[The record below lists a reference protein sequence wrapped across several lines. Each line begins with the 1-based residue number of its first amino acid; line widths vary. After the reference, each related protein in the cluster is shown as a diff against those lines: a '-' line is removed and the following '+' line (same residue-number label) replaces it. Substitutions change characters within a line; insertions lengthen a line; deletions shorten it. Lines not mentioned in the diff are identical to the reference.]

1 MPRGKVAVPWVRSQR
16 QASDAPEG
24 AGLARTPSQPG
35 LPGTCPLKQPVGGRG
50 HLPRGRPGTGGRQR
64 PLAVGT
70 QLRVGARMV
79 GPGAAPGT
87 QASAVPSSSTCRLP
101 VADTQVRG
109 QEDSALLTALPPQHP
124 TCRWQVRPGPVPA
137 GNQETHL
144 QRDPEAAGTQE
155 PARQRH
161 LHRLLRP
168 PEEAPGTGHS
178 RTEPACPRRAPAQ
191 ADLPAPCGRQ
201 RQKDRVRLAKRR
213 SQALRAG
220 ALTSR

>member
-50 HLPRGRPGTGGRQR
+50 HLPRGQPGTGGRQR

-70 QLRVGARMV
+70 QLQVGAWMV

-109 QEDSALLTALPPQHP
+109 PGAQCPPDGPSSPASHLPLASLTGTCTCWESRDASPERSRGSRHSRASTPAPSAPS
-124 TCRWQVRPGPVPA
+124 
-137 GNQETHL
+137 
-144 QRDPEAAGTQE
+144 PEA
-155 PARQRH
+155 
-161 LHRLLRP
+161 
-168 PEEAPGTGHS
+168 S
-178 RTEPACPRRAPAQ
+178 
-191 ADLPAPCGRQ
+191 
-201 RQKDRVRLAKRR
+201 
-213 SQALRAG
+213 
-220 ALTSR
+220 